1 MYKMY
6 KMDKINYLKELHEEL
21 EIESIE
27 FLTMDTNFK
36 DLEEWDSMTA
46 MVLIGFVNQN
56 FNKNLN
62 SDEIEK
68 CETLLDIINIKEIK
82 LD

>member
-1 MYKMY
+1 MT
-6 KMDKINYLKELHEEL
+6 KINCLKELHEEL

-36 DLEEWDSMTA
+36 DLDEWDSMTA
-46 MVLIGFVNQN
+46 MVLIGFINQN

-68 CETLLDIINIKEIK
+68 CETLADIINIKEIK

>member
-1 MYKMY
+1 MN
-6 KMDKINYLKELHEEL
+6 KINFLKELHDEL

-68 CETLLDIINIKEIK
+68 CETFSDIINIKEIK

>member
-1 MYKMY
+1 MN
-6 KMDKINYLKELHEEL
+6 KINFLKELHEEL

-27 FLTMDTNFK
+27 FLTLNTNFK

-68 CETLLDIINIKEIK
+68 CETFSDIINIKEIK

>member
-1 MYKMY
+1 MT
-6 KMDKINYLKELHEEL
+6 KINYLKELYEEL

-27 FLTMDTNFK
+27 FLTMETNFK
-36 DLEEWDSMTA
+36 DLDEWDSMTA
-46 MVLIGFVNQN
+46 MVLIGFINQN

-62 SDEIEK
+62 SDDIKK
-68 CETLLDIINIKEIK
+68 CETLADIINIKEIK

>member
-1 MYKMY
+1 
-6 KMDKINYLKELHEEL
+6 
-21 EIESIE
+21 
-27 FLTMDTNFK
+27 MDTNFK
-36 DLEEWDSMTA
+36 DLDEWDSMTA

-68 CETLLDIINIKEIK
+68 CETLADIINIKEIK

>member
-1 MYKMY
+1 MN
-6 KMDKINYLKELHEEL
+6 KINFLKELHEEL

-27 FLTMDTNFK
+27 FLTLDTNFK

-68 CETLLDIINIKEIK
+68 CETFSDIINIKEIK

>member
-1 MYKMY
+1 MTE
-6 KMDKINYLKELHEEL
+6 INYLNELYEEL

-27 FLTMDTNFK
+27 FLTMNTNFK
-36 DLEEWDSMTA
+36 DLDEWDSMTA
-46 MVLIGFVNQN
+46 MVLIGFINQN

-68 CETLLDIINIKEIK
+68 CETLADIINIKEIK

>member
-1 MYKMY
+1 MN
-6 KMDKINYLKELHEEL
+6 KINYLKELHDEL

-68 CETLLDIINIKEIK
+68 CETLADIVNIKEIK

>member
-1 MYKMY
+1 MN
-6 KMDKINYLKELHEEL
+6 KINFLKELHEEL

-27 FLTMDTNFK
+27 FLTLDTNFK
-36 DLEEWDSMTA
+36 DPEEWDSMTA

-68 CETLLDIINIKEIK
+68 CETFSDIINIKEIK

>member
-1 MYKMY
+1 MT
-6 KMDKINYLKELHEEL
+6 KINYLKELHEEL

-27 FLTMDTNFK
+27 FLTLDTNFK

-68 CETLLDIINIKEIK
+68 CETFSDIINIKEIK